1 MGGTVTAR
9 STLIQT
15 SSSLHFEL
23 RPTLDLDGA
32 TAYMII
38 NVPKSLQFQGP
49 SCTVTDIAGGLNTAM
64 RCSRISHQI
73 TLSQPFIGFF
83 NASTAETLSM
93 TVAEFLMPSSVQ
105 DLGAIQVVTYDIRRD
120 AEEIK
125 AGRPGRYRPIDMAE
139 LTELKTHSGTITKL
153 SDVEVSS
160 KVTSAMD

>member
-1 MGGTVTAR
+1 MKGTVTAR
-9 STLIQT
+9 SKLIQT
-15 SSSLHFEL
+15 SSSLRFEL

-49 SCTVTDIAGGLNTAM
+49 SCTVTDIAGGLNTDM

-73 TLSQPFIGFF
+73 TLSQPFTGFF

-105 DLGAIQVVTYDIRRD
+105 DLGAI
-120 AEEIK
+120 
-125 AGRPGRYRPIDMAE
+125 
-139 LTELKTHSGTITKL
+139 
-153 SDVEVSS
+153 
-160 KVTSAMD
+160 